1 MISIDDLAKEVNKA
15 CEVYADDVNRKIKEI
30 IPGVAK
36 DTVKELKTT
45 SPKRTGQ
52 YAKGWGV
59 KNESVRL
66 TTTATVYNKKRYRLT
81 HLLEKGHASR
91 GGGRTVPPKPHI
103 GKAEQKAINDVI
115 KRIKAEL

>member
-1 MISIDDLAKEVNKA
+1 MININDLAKEVNKA
-15 CEVYADDVNRKIKEI
+15 CEAYADDVNRKLKEI

-36 DTVKELKTT
+36 ETAQELKTT
-45 SPKRTGQ
+45 SPKHTGK
-52 YAKGWGV
+52 YASGWGV
-59 KNESVRL
+59 KNESSRL
-66 TTTATVYNKKRYRLT
+66 ATTATVYNKRRYRLT